1 MRGPQLNS
9 KCEEGV
15 CEFTFDP
22 GNPPPGAGVTG
33 ASWSGHRILTSVAEN
48 GKPYTGLPHGRGE
61 YRDAYGRIRMDPMG
75 NSDNGPAGPGMRVP
89 PLVQIDDP
97 IAGYRYIL
105 DPASQT
111 AYRLKAAFRSFAFQ
125 PNPNMGQQPGTRTTP
140 RGDTVS
146 IENLGPETISGV
158 SAVGQRTTD
167 TYPPGAYNNNDKTIV
182 IVNER
187 WVDPKTGVMILTKNN
202 GLMANITDSM
212 PDYKEGDPDPTL
224 FLIPASYKVVDET
237 GKFSFS
243 VPAVKQQ

>member
-1 MRGPQLNS
+1 MS

-22 GNPPPGAGVTG
+22 GNGPTGPALTG
-33 ASWSGHRILTSVAEN
+33 APYSGHEILTSVSDN
-48 GKPYTGLPHGRGE
+48 GKPYTGLPNGRGQ
-61 YRDAYGRIRMDPMG
+61 YRDAYGRTRMDPMG

-97 IAGYRYIL
+97 ISGYRYIL

-111 AYRLKAAFRSFAFQ
+111 AYRFKTAFRSLAFQ
-125 PNPNMGQQPGTRTTP
+125 PNPNMAQQPGTRTTP
-140 RGDTVS
+140 RGNTET

-167 TYPPGAYNNNDKTIV
+167 TYPPGTYNNNDKTIV
-182 IVNER
+182 MVNER
-187 WVDPKTGVMILTKNN
+187 WVDPKTGVMILTKNS
-202 GLMANITDSM
+202 GLRVDTTNSM
-212 PDYKEGDPDPTL
+212 SDYKEGDPDPTL
-224 FLIPASYKVVDET
+224 FLIPASYKVVNET

-243 VPAVKQQ
+243 VPAVKQ